1 MIEVN
6 MSENNSFPD
15 RLLKKLPTGF
25 ADDANGFSVDQLKK
39 TIYQSEAN
47 IYTIEKE
54 KEGDHKLNGA
64 KDLIKE
70 LSAPYRD
77 AKSAQTAKIKYC
89 LWLLENKGEDL
100 EKEE

>member
-1 MIEVN
+1 
-6 MSENNSFPD
+6 MSKDNSFPD
-15 RLLKKLPTGF
+15 KFLKKLPTGF
-25 ADDANGFSVDQLKK
+25 ADEANSLDVNDLKK
-39 TIYQSEAN
+39 VIYQSEAN

-54 KEGDHKLNGA
+54 KDNDHKLNGA

-70 LSAPYRD
+70 LSAPYRE

-100 EKEE
+100 DNTQSD